1 MKVKKY
7 IAPSMNEAMNKVRV
21 DLGDEAVILNS
32 KLVYSG
38 GFLGL
43 FKKKNIEVIAAVDPN
58 TVKTPIEA
66 KGRLEQVERQP
77 KKAFDSIQPIPE
89 KTSIM
94 EKEMEELK
102 NMILKLS
109 SQSMPEMN
117 QYPEDIRIILSH
129 LYTQEIEGQIVSELG
144 EVLLH
149 KWRET
154 KDPVTREQI
163 NAWTQTK
170 LLEEISSVEFGGISY
185 TKKFINVIGPTGVGK
200 TTTLAKIAANAV
212 LNNRKKI
219 AFITTDTYRIAAIE
233 QLKTYGNL
241 LNVPVEVVY
250 KLADFKQAVEKFK
263 EYDLIFI
270 DTAGRNY
277 QDEKYVKELREVID
291 FDSQMET
298 FLVLTMT
305 AKQRDLE
312 NMINQFKAIPIDK
325 FIFTK
330 LDETSSYGM
339 MINLIK
345 KYEIGGAYLTM
356 GQDVPDDI
364 VEADQNKIIDYVIK
378 GNQP

>member
-7 IAPSMNEAMNKVRV
+7 IAPSMNEAMNKVRL

-58 TVKTPIEA
+58 TATTPIEA
-66 KGRLEQVERQP
+66 KGRLEKVERRP
-77 KKAFDSIQPIPE
+77 KKADQAIQPTPE

-109 SQSMPEMN
+109 SQSMPEIN
-117 QYPEDIRIILSH
+117 QYPEDIRIILSQ
-129 LYTQEIEGQIVSELG
+129 LYTQEIEGEIVSKLG
-144 EVLLH
+144 DSLLH
-149 KWRET
+149 NWRET
-154 KDPVTREQI
+154 KDAVTRERI
-163 NAWTQTK
+163 IEWTKVK
-170 LLEEISSVEFGGISY
+170 LMEEISSVEFGGISY

-212 LNNRKKI
+212 LNNKKKI

-263 EYDLIFI
+263 DYDLIFI

-291 FDSQMET
+291 FDSEMET

-312 NMINQFKAIPIDK
+312 NMINQFKTIPIDK

-364 VEADQNKIIDYVIK
+364 VEADPIRIIDYVIE
-378 GNQP
+378 GNRP